1 MHDDDF
7 DVMTK
12 CVDCPSGL
20 TSASQSTSCVEPD
33 DFWDKVEQQ
42 INTII
47 GIIGAIIGILAA
59 LEAVFDRYCKSDTKY
74 APLDRGATSES
85 TGV

>member
-42 INTII
+42 IKTII
-47 GIIGAIIGILAA
+47 GIIAAMIGILAA
-59 LEAVFDRYCKSDTKY
+59 LGDRYCKSDTKY
-74 APLDRGATSES
+74 SPLDRGATSES